1 VVAHDGCSAEA
12 GALGD
17 LLETIIRLLQFQLC
31 SQDALTVKPGSGCR
45 ARRGQAVFV
54 ADEQWLG
61 IRGAGTVFV
70 ASTGE

>member
-1 VVAHDGCSAEA
+1 VRLGGPAIVLCTDGEVS
-12 GALGD
+12 
-17 LLETIIRLLQFQLC
+17 LEGGP
-31 SQDALTVKPGSGCR
+31 SVG
-45 ARRGQAVFV
+45 RGQAVFV